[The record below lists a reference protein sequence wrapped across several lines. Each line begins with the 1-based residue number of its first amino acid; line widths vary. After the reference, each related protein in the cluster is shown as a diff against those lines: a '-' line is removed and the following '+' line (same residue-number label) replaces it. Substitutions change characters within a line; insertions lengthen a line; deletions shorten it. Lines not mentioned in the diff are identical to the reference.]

1 MCDQFLTYSNLLVY
15 LGFNVAAFAFISQYL
30 SFPKDLLGELSR
42 AKRNVRLHELPYNA
56 SRVTNNDI
64 TNRKASDKMKAF
76 FLESDTIIYA
86 TLIYLLF
93 SITLIL
99 LIIMVNLLKVDSLKT
114 AIIFIGCTFLYTLL
128 IVIPMAL
135 ELFIRK
141 KRKWPQKYQ
150 TAKKTYLIILMGFA
164 FLLYISV
171 NFSIHHH
178 VSVNFSMH
186 DHVYELLFILLI
198 FGLLIHFLLYLLP
211 IYSRMPVTHL
221 LVLWENLRK

>member
-1 MCDQFLTYSNLLVY
+1 MCDQFLTYSNLLTY
-15 LGFNVAAFAFISQYL
+15 LGFNIAAFAFISQYL
-30 SFPKDLLGELSR
+30 SFPRDLLGELSR
-42 AKRNVRLHELPYNA
+42 AKRNARLHELPYNA

-64 TNRKASDKMKAF
+64 TNREASDKMKAF

-99 LIIMVNLLKVDSLKT
+99 LIIMVNLLKVDSLK
-114 AIIFIGCTFLYTLL
+114 IVILL
-128 IVIPMAL
+128 LCIMVCAFYIRVIVIPMNR
-135 ELFIRK
+135 ELRANA
-141 KRKWPQKYQ
+141 RKWPQKYQ
-150 TAKKTYLIILMGFA
+150 SAKKRYLIILSVIS
-164 FLLYISV
+164 FLLGVTSV
-171 NFSIHHH
+171 EFFST
-178 VSVNFSMH
+178 H
-186 DHVYELLFILLI
+186 DHESLFILLI